1 MTVAL
6 GIEIDV
12 AKPMSTAKFAGS
24 GSAATA
30 AGPAEGGAKNV
41 HANWQELLSSL
52 GMQAADP
59 REATAEVGSP
69 EGRAAMGAMQE
80 AVESQADTAP
90 GDAVPASA
98 ADSKSLQPGAYPAG
112 ITARIASVNSTMATA
127 QRLSVEFAT
136 VTQPEA
142 GGTIR
147 AAALGGASS
156 KDSRGDATKKGGS
169 PKRTTGNAVQAT
181 GTAANVPVPVSAPIN
196 IPAPVLQPEI
206 AKGKNVS
213 KALTIGDQANAAEP
227 NPQQQANKES
237 TKESRIAEE
246 SAQTAGSGT
255 AETALTS
262 AASDE
267 GAKLAGAVAS
277 LGALAQDAAHLPV
290 QNTPSADTKNRNA
303 QASLTAAQ
311 AAQAAAIGSA
321 PVSAADASPS
331 SPNVIAGASHAASA
345 AAMQIARFTE
355 GTPASREKQ
364 AGVEPTAGLSVET
377 AALSRDPSGLRIA
390 ADAVGGHPVSSA
402 GTTASSSGRETFA
415 ALDADSNLGPPTWV
429 HSTAQHAEAGFNDP
443 SLGWVGVRA
452 DMSAGSIHA
461 GVVPGSTDAAQ
472 ALSGHMAG
480 LSAHLAAQH
489 TSVQSITVSTP
500 EAGGGLGAGQG
511 SQQGAYQGSQGN
523 PGQNTGQAGASM
535 QPQQAPDATSME
547 HPAASAR
554 LAGAASSGAVALRGG
569 EYISVLA

>member
-30 AGPAEGGAKNV
+30 AGPAENEAKNV
-41 HANWQELLSSL
+41 HADWQELLASL
-52 GMQAADP
+52 GVQAADP
-59 REATAEVGSP
+59 REATAA
-69 EGRAAMGAMQE
+69 EGRAAMGATQE
-80 AVESQADTAP
+80 TVELRADIAP
-90 GDAVPASA
+90 SDAVPVSA
-98 ADSKSLQPGAYPAG
+98 ADSKSLQRGAYPAG
-112 ITARIASVNSTMATA
+112 ITARIASVNSTLAAA

-136 VTQPEA
+136 ATQPEA

-147 AAALGGASS
+147 AAVRGGASS
-156 KDSRGDATKKGGS
+156 KDSRGDATKKGRS
-169 PKRTTGNAVQAT
+169 PERATGNAVQST
-181 GTAANVPVPVSAPIN
+181 STAANVPVPVSAPVN
-196 IPAPVLQPEI
+196 TPAPVSPPEI

-227 NPQQQANKES
+227 NPQQQADKES

-262 AASDE
+262 ATSDE
-267 GAKLAGAVAS
+267 VAQLAGAAAS
-277 LGALAQDAAHLPV
+277 RGALAQDAAHLPV
-290 QNTPSADTKNRNA
+290 QNTPSADTKNRDA

-311 AAQAAAIGSA
+311 AAQAAATGSA
-321 PVSAADASPS
+321 LVSAADASPS

-345 AAMQIARFTE
+345 SAMQIARFTE
-355 GTPASREKQ
+355 GTPAGREKRTG
-364 AGVEPTAGLSVET
+364 AEPTAGLSVET

-415 ALDADSNLGPPTWV
+415 ALDANSNLGPPTWV
-429 HSTAQHAEAGFNDP
+429 HFTAQHAEAGFNDP
-443 SLGWVGVRA
+443 SLGWVGIRA
-452 DMSAGSIHA
+452 DISSGSIHA
-461 GVVPGSTDAAQ
+461 AVVPGSTDAAQ

-489 TSVQSITVSTP
+489 TSVHSITVSTP
-500 EAGGGLGAGQG
+500 EASGGLGAGQG

-535 QPQQAPDATSME
+535 LPQQAPDATSTE
-547 HPAASAR
+547 PPAASAQ
-554 LAGAASSGAVALRGG
+554 LAGAASSGAVTLRGG